1 MHAYRTLVKSYAV
14 HIITLDIGLHLQV
27 HGTEVS
33 LKRPES
39 YIKLE
44 PRLKS
49 EEQLTEMLAEAA
61 PSSYAP
67 ELHDNLT
74 KLLSSQ
80 FPGLNLQQL
89 AKQEPISE
97 RDYGGSFAFSMPL
110 LRTRLQAYSL
120 ASDRMDD
127 PVEEV
132 EMLLLSVN
140 LNLSLA
146 HAETALVESWEAL
159 LRQLAPFLQIDAT
172 VRPIFL
178 SITASISYDIAGE
191 QRQGDRMASI
201 HGVRLS
207 LVLKTTSREMIT
219 PNIQVSFTFS
229 STYF

>member
-1 MHAYRTLVKSYAV
+1 
-14 HIITLDIGLHLQV
+14 
-27 HGTEVS
+27 
-33 LKRPES
+33 
-39 YIKLE
+39 
-44 PRLKS
+44 
-49 EEQLTEMLAEAA
+49 MLAEAA

-89 AKQEPISE
+89 ANQEPISE
-97 RDYGGSFAFSMPL
+97 CDYGDNFAFSMPFL
-110 LRTRLQAYSL
+110 CTRLQAYSL
-120 ASDRMDD
+120 AADRMDD

-159 LRQLAPFLQIDAT
+159 LRQVVPFLRIDAA

-178 SITASISYDIAGE
+178 SISASISYDIAGE
-191 QRQGDRMASI
+191 KREGYTMASI
-201 HGVRLS
+201 HGARLS
-207 LVLKTTSREMIT
+207 LVLALLEVAWFSPSDNKFEFE
-219 PNIQVSFTFS
+219 SFMKL
-229 STYF
+229 Y